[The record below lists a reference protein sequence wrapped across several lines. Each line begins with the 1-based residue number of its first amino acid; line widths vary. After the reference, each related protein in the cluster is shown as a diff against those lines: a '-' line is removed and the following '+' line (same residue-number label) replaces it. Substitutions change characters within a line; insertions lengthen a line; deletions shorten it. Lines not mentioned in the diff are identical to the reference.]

1 MTGSQRFIKEALR
14 LEADGQIPEARSSL
28 LVASC
33 LFPTDADVHFQ
44 HWRLCF
50 AGGEDAQASRILEGV
65 SSDDKVL
72 ADFCELLLAELKGEE
87 EPAIAREGCID
98 AKVSSCCLRNPY
110 LCADPREIKR
120 EEDADGVWRTLRRLT
135 LISRERTEVRMRA
148 AEFAFGLDDETR
160 KQSWSSSSSSAA
172 AKEEEDGKQRGKEQ
186 QQQQQQQDQMVLCT
200 KWSKHLSGECL
211 VPLIRGLRADS
222 TSEGAMPAEQV
233 LRLVPMME
241 RAMLHH
247 VGCGQWRELRCLTE
261 DFAGACNFGEA
272 IRLSAQRAAAGARC
286 VSHSIAMAACE
297 EIKRPSGVAGEGMP
311 DHVAAAARIA
321 VLGSLIEGIVI
332 YSHACSPADVHGPA
346 ADGDEGGLD
355 DDGLLDL
362 VQGCGS
368 EPRSAGSHGWF
379 LVQQPSATQGGG
391 SDISGGAGG
400 GAEAGQKRQRPSE
413 LDGDPAGGVGQSS
426 LGKQLLELSLLWRGM
441 TSKRLAAYCGP
452 LCGGAALWASTSW
465 SWASCVADILWY
477 CGDTTAAAQR
487 LEAISGA
494 PEIVMARCSLQIA
507 LCRGGGSVGKGVK
520 EVLVGLLDAG
530 GAQSMQ
536 WYAADAQAAANPVP
550 GTPEHAPLLWEEIAF
565 QCLLAL
571 LHTGQRGCPRALP
584 ILVCADGLF
593 SWSLHRAVFL
603 FGARRERLACPN

>member
-1 MTGSQRFIKEALR
+1 MAGGSERFIKEAFR

-44 HWRLCF
+44 HWRMCLS
-50 AGGEDAQASRILEGV
+50 GGEDAQASRILEGV

-72 ADFCELLLAELKGEE
+72 ADFCELLLAELKGEK
-87 EPAIAREGCID
+87 EPAIARKGCIG
-98 AKVSSCCLRNPY
+98 AKVSSFCLRNPY
-110 LCADPREIKR
+110 LCAEPREIQR

-135 LISRERTEVRMRA
+135 LISRKKTEVRMRA
-148 AEFAFGLDDETR
+148 AEFAFGLDEQAR
-160 KQSWSSSSSSAA
+160 KQSLSWSSSSAA
-172 AKEEEDGKQRGKEQ
+172 AEEEDGKQRGKGQ
-186 QQQQQQQDQMVLCT
+186 QQQEQMVLCT
-200 KWSKHLSGECL
+200 KWSQHLSGESL
-211 VPLIRGLRADS
+211 VPLIRGLGGDS
-222 TSEGAMPAEQV
+222 TSQGAMPPEKV
-233 LRLVPMME
+233 LRLVPIME

-247 VGCGQWRELRCLTE
+247 VGCGQWRELRSLTE
-261 DFAGACNFGEA
+261 EFVGACNFGEA
-272 IRLSAQRAAAGARC
+272 IRLSAQRAAAGARSM
-286 VSHSIAMAACE
+286 SHSIAMAVCE
-297 EIKRPSGVAGEGMP
+297 DIKRSCGGAGEGMP

-362 VQGCGS
+362 VQGGCS
-368 EPRSAGSHGWF
+368 EPRSAVCHGWF

-400 GAEAGQKRQRPSE
+400 KAEAAGQKRQRPSE
-413 LDGDPAGGVGQSS
+413 ADGDAAGGVGQSS
-426 LGKQLLELSLLWRGM
+426 LGKQLWELSLLWRGM
-441 TSKRLAAYCGP
+441 TSERLAAYCGP

-465 SWASCVADILWY
+465 GWASCVADILWY
-477 CGDTTAAAQR
+477 CGNTSAAAKR

-507 LCRGGGSVGKGVK
+507 LCRGGASVGKGVK
-520 EVLVGLLDAG
+520 QVLLGILKAE
-530 GAQSMQ
+530 GAQSMR
-536 WYAADAQAAANPVP
+536 WYAGDAQASANPVT
-550 GTPEHAPLLWEEIAF
+550 GTPEHAPMLWEEVAI

-571 LHTGQRGCPRALP
+571 LHAGQHGCPTLSSP
-584 ILVCADGLF
+584 
-593 SWSLHRAVFL
+593 
-603 FGARRERLACPN
+603 